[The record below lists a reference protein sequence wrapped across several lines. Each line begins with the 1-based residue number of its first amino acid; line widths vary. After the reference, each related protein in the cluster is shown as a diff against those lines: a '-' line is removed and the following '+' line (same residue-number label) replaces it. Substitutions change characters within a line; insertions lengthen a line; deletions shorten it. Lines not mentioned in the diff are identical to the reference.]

1 VACTERHTG
10 CDLCAM
16 DEGVNMGPVSQ
27 QIALMVMVCGVL
39 AFVLGKCVG
48 A

>member
-1 VACTERHTG
+1 
-10 CDLCAM
+10 M
-16 DEGVNMGPVSQ
+16 MGPVSQ
-27 QIALMVMVCGVL
+27 QIALMVMICGVL

>member
-1 VACTERHTG
+1 
-10 CDLCAM
+10 M
-16 DEGVNMGPVSQ
+16 MGPVSQ
-27 QIALMVMVCGVL
+27 QIALIVMVCGVL

>member
-1 VACTERHTG
+1 
-10 CDLCAM
+10 M
-16 DEGVNMGPVSQ
+16 DEGLNMGPVSQ
-27 QIALMVMVCGVL
+27 QIALIVMVCGVL

>member
-1 VACTERHTG
+1 
-10 CDLCAM
+10 M
-16 DEGVNMGPVSQ
+16 MGPVSQ
-27 QIALMVMVCGVL
+27 QMALIIMVCGVL

>member
-1 VACTERHTG
+1 
-10 CDLCAM
+10 M
-16 DEGVNMGPVSQ
+16 MGPVSQ
-27 QIALMVMVCGVL
+27 QIAIIVMVCGVL

>member
-1 VACTERHTG
+1 
-10 CDLCAM
+10 M
-16 DEGVNMGPVSQ
+16 MGPVSQ
-27 QIALMVMVCGVL
+27 QIALIIMVCGVL

>member
-1 VACTERHTG
+1 
-10 CDLCAM
+10 M
-16 DEGVNMGPVSQ
+16 EGLLMGPVSQ
-27 QIALMVMVCGVL
+27 QIALIIMVCGVL

>member
-1 VACTERHTG
+1 
-10 CDLCAM
+10 M
-16 DEGVNMGPVSQ
+16 MGPVSQ
-27 QIALMVMVCGVL
+27 QIAFMVMVCGVL

>member
-1 VACTERHTG
+1 VG
-10 CDLCAM
+10 CRSSADQHRLHLGGAAM
-16 DEGVNMGPVSQ
+16 MGPVSQ

>member
-1 VACTERHTG
+1 
-10 CDLCAM
+10 M
-16 DEGVNMGPVSQ
+16 MGPVSQ
-27 QIALMVMVCGVL
+27 QIAFMVMICGVL